1 LSQSRWFF
9 AALMLVVAGALSQ
22 AQEEEKPA
30 DDLDKEAT
38 TKLLLKAEDEY
49 RSYYKKPETVI
60 EHWAA
65 MKFEIDVGKYDLAA
79 LHLKLLLEKQPP
91 EEVDAAL
98 ARIEAVEGM
107 ASFMRLTRVKK
118 WSDHPPFQKEALKN
132 VDQLLDRLTAAV
144 DRTLS
149 DPARFK
155 KFIPNLDAP
164 TQEERNYAFV
174 QIERSKARAGSYLI
188 DALRDSAG
196 ARLHDRIVE
205 AMVRFHPD
213 TVPGWIE
220 ALKAVDRRDALN
232 DDLRLTLLEIIDR
245 RQEKRAIPYL
255 WHPAESTMY
264 PAIINS
270 KAKMVLGRLLN
281 MAPEKLPPSKLPL
294 TDLAERYYQHRV
306 PFPGKTVEIWP
317 WDGGEVATKPVHLTP
332 RQAEEFFGRRY
343 AREALDIEPT
353 YLPAQLV
360 LLSLTLDRAYG
371 ANLEEALLRPMPP
384 GLQQLVGSIDAT
396 LLLRALERAL
406 DEGNVPVIIA
416 ATQALGERGDIRS
429 ARATVGGK
437 PQGIVRAL
445 YFPDRRVQY
454 VAARALLGIP
464 GQQPP
469 VAAHR
474 VVEVMSRFVAASPHS
489 MAIAAYVPQAEEAD
503 FRKGIKEAGFEPVL
517 VRDIKAAFGKLKGSS
532 DYDIVFLHDAAGAEL
547 PHALAQL
554 RADPDLGRLPIVVFT
569 RKDSEVFVTKVA
581 ARYPNVRVVP
591 DTLVM
596 LGADLKLTAESAIAE
611 TAGAPLSASER
622 TALRR
627 GALDALWR
635 MARNEIPGYD
645 VRPALDAVLIALRD
659 PELAPEALEIM
670 SRLPGNEPQG
680 RLANV
685 VLDVT
690 RDKVRIPAAIELNR
704 HIQKH
709 GVLLETG
716 QIRQLKQ
723 AYQTAK
729 EPAFRA
735 QLAMVMGA
743 LNPSAQLTGT
753 RLFDFTPE
761 IPAPPAE
768 KKEEEKKGE
777 EKK

>member
-1 LSQSRWFF
+1 LSQSRWFI
-9 AALMLVVAGALSQ
+9 AVLTLVSAGALAH

-30 DDLDKEAT
+30 NDKDLDAT
-38 TKLLLKAEDEY
+38 KKLLIKADDEY
-49 RSYYKKPETVI
+49 RSYFKKPETVI

-65 MKFEIDVGKYDLAA
+65 VKFEIDVGKYDLAA

-91 EEVDAAL
+91 EQVDAEL
-98 ARIEAVEGM
+98 AKIEAVEGM

-118 WSDHPPFQKEALKN
+118 WSDHAPFQKEAVKN
-132 VDQLLDRLTAAV
+132 VDALLDRLTAAV
-144 DRTLS
+144 DRSLS
-149 DPARFK
+149 DPTRFK

-164 TQEERNYAFV
+164 TREERDYAFV
-174 QIERSKARAGSYLI
+174 QIERTKARAGSYLI
-188 DALRDSAG
+188 DALRDNAG
-196 ARLHDRIVE
+196 KRLYDRIVD
-205 AMVRFHPD
+205 AMVRFHAD

-220 ALKAVDRRDALN
+220 AMKAVDRRDATN

-245 RQEKRAIPYL
+245 RREKSVIPYL
-255 WHPAESTMY
+255 WHPAESSMY
-264 PAIINS
+264 PAIINA
-270 KAKMVLGRLLN
+270 KAKSVLGRLLN
-281 MAPEKLPPSKLPL
+281 IEPEKLPPSKLPL
-294 TDLAERYYQHRV
+294 TDLAERYYLHKV
-306 PFPGKTVEIWP
+306 PFAGKSVEVWP
-317 WDGGEVATKPVHLTP
+317 WDGGKVATKPVNLTP

-353 YLPAQLV
+353 YLPAQMV

-371 ANLEEALLRPMPP
+371 ANLNEALLKPMPP

-416 ATQALGERGDIRS
+416 ATQALGFRGDVRS

-445 YFPDRRVQY
+445 YFPDRRVQF
-454 VAARALLGIP
+454 AAAWALLNMP

-474 VVEVMSRFVAASPHS
+474 VVEVMQRFVAASPNS
-489 MAIAAYVPQAEEAD
+489 TAIAAYVPQDEQAD

-517 VRDIKAAFGKLKGSS
+517 VRDIKAAFGKLKGAS

-554 RADPDLGRLPIVVFT
+554 RADPDFGRMPIVVFA
-569 RKDSEVFVTKVA
+569 RKDNEMFVTRVA

-591 DTLVM
+591 DTMIM
-596 LGADLKLTAESAIAE
+596 LGDDLKLTAESVIGT
-611 TAGAPLSASER
+611 TAGAPLTAAER
-622 TALRR
+622 TALRQ

-645 VRPALDAVLIALRD
+645 VRPALDAMLAALRD
-659 PELAPEALEIM
+659 PELAPVALETM
-670 SRLPGNEPQG
+670 SRMPGSEPQG

-685 VLDVT
+685 VLDPT

-709 GVLLETG
+709 GLLLDTA

-729 EPAFRA
+729 EPEFKA

-753 RLFDFTPE
+753 RLFEFTPE
-761 IPAPPAE
+761 VPAPPPE
-768 KKEEEKKGE
+768 KKEEEKK
-777 EKK
+777 